1 MNLEQCQTWVTCLGL
16 GLYLRHHDTS
26 SLSSGPGFLESGP
39 RSEDADTF
47 IINNINIHTAL
58 LMFQAGSENR
68 RWSHVYDFLLYIL
81 SLRWDGRIRVLCSHR
96 VNRCF
101 SWDQFWHFQVG
112 FIFCVLCSTYN
123 GSVCFLFRMQ
133 TARILV
139 ILIAENMI
147 FQSALDFKKIR
158 FNRRLLFQHNTHI

>member
-1 MNLEQCQTWVTCLGL
+1 MGYMSGL
-16 GLYLRHHDTS
+16 GSVSPSSRYIISVIWTRVPGVRTQERGCRHFYYQQYQHS
-26 SLSSGPGFLESGP
+26 
-39 RSEDADTF
+39 R
-47 IINNINIHTAL
+47 TAL

-123 GSVCFLFRMQ
+123 RSVCFLFRMQ

-158 FNRRLLFQHNTHI
+158 FNRRPLFPHNTHI

>member
-1 MNLEQCQTWVTCLGL
+1 MSNMGYMSGRGSVSPSSRYIISVIWTRVPGVRTQERGCRHFYYQQYQHSHCLVHVSSKPDRRIEDEVMFTFFFA
-16 GLYLRHHDTS
+16 LYFEFEM
-26 SLSSGPGFLESGP
+26 G
-39 RSEDADTF
+39 
-47 IINNINIHTAL
+47 
-58 LMFQAGSENR
+58 
-68 RWSHVYDFLLYIL
+68 
-81 SLRWDGRIRVLCSHR
+81 WDGMWSHR

-123 GSVCFLFRMQ
+123 RSVCFLFRMQ

-158 FNRRLLFQHNTHI
+158 FNRRPLFPHNTHI